1 MSGRKKNETGICRDH
16 TIRQTESPQL
26 LDIWVTNTLSVKIHS
41 VISSAYIFIKWTE
54 IAQSV

>member
-1 MSGRKKNETGICRDH
+1 MSGPKKNETGICRGQ

-26 LDIWVTNTLSVKIHS
+26 LDIWVTNTLSVKIYS
-41 VISSAYIFIKWTE
+41 VIFSAYIFVKWAE